1 MPTSVRLDEETE
13 RLLQRLANRAESSKS
28 EVIRVAIETLARQE
42 LGVNQEGGVY
52 ELVSDLLGV
61 AEDGPSDL
69 SEQTGRR
76 LRELLVSRNES
87 AGERS
92 GR

>member
-1 MPTSVRLDEETE
+1 MRLDEETE

-42 LGVNQEGGVY
+42 LGANQEGSVY

-61 AEDGPSDL
+61 AEGGPSDL

-76 LRELLVSRNES
+76 LRELLVSRNEIAS
-87 AGERS
+87 ERS